1 MSTIAAPR
9 PTSKPAFKPF
19 VPATETRPELS
30 LRALLLGSLFGILFG
45 AVTVYVGLR
54 AGLTVAAS
62 IPISVLSISILRA
75 FGKASILE
83 NNIVQTTGNAGQS
96 IASGV
101 IFTLPAL
108 IFLGFD
114 LESTR
119 IFALAL
125 FGGWLGVLFMIPL
138 RKQLIV
144 DEHETLTYPEG
155 TACADVLQA
164 GERGG
169 SFASRVFLGLGLGGL
184 YTLFQNEN
192 LFGLFPSTPNY
203 QPDFGTQ
210 HLLRG
215 SAIRADVTPEYLG
228 VGYII
233 GIRVAAVM
241 LAGGA
246 FSWLVL
252 MPAIYFFG
260 SHLSGPLYPG
270 TVPIHEMNP
279 SQLWSTYVRPMG
291 AGAVAAAG
299 LITLCRTFPTIAA
312 ALTEGFR
319 NIRINNSPATN
330 SFEKSREAGA
340 PSIAASPSWVGSS
353 GALSGPP
360 PEAPARPTR
369 TEHDLPPVV
378 VLGGSALLIALLWIF
393 LQFHPVPGAQVG
405 ALANLAASF
414 LVVLF
419 GFLFVTVSARIV
431 GIVGSSASPVSG
443 MTIATLM
450 ATAAIFLVKGW
461 TAPAFGALAI
471 TIGGIVCIA
480 ASNAGDTAQDL
491 KTGYLIGATPWKQQL
506 AIMIGVIISTVSIGA
521 TLNAM
526 NTGLETFQRMPRP
539 VPLSLDA
546 LPDGVANTGHF
557 KRDHILLSGP
567 NLPTTAP
574 TTATTP
580 SPIPNTPV
588 TTPPE
593 ALAPP
598 ASTNGHIQTNAA
610 GSSPISGDTTTAAGG
625 PPRETPA
632 RAAST
637 KEELPSASSYILLNA
652 IGSNTLEDGK
662 YLYNPVTHQIEVQW
676 IQGIGSEKAAA
687 PQGRLMATVINGILS
702 RKLPWS
708 LVLLGVFLVIAV
720 ELLGIRSLTFA
731 VGAYLSIATTL
742 AIFVGGLMRWM
753 VDQAMH
759 KHAAQQAAAT
769 HTAFLDR
776 WRIAYTAWLA
786 SQPEPRSSTAP
797 PSLSSRSIAE
807 GSVSLP
813 GTPTHPISPFLAA
826 HPELI
831 PFTGFDPNNPEHLNP
846 STGLPIPNTITLRS
860 AETESE
866 ISPGSLYASGLIA
879 AGGIVGLLG
888 VCVKLYEAATDRS
901 IPRFTD
907 TNPFHHDWVSVL
919 AFAALAFSLF
929 YFARTPLQM
938 EK

>member
-1 MSTIAAPR
+1 MATAPA
-9 PTSKPAFKPF
+9 PAKSRTTFKPF
-19 VPATETRPELS
+19 VPASANLPELS
-30 LRALLLGSLFGILFG
+30 LRALLLGAVFGILFG

-62 IPISVLSISILRA
+62 IPISVLSITILRA
-75 FGKASILE
+75 LAKAFRLPAVSILE

-108 IFLGFD
+108 VFLGFD

-138 RKQLIV
+138 RRQLIV
-144 DEHETLTYPEG
+144 DEHATLLYPEG
-155 TACADVLQA
+155 TACADVLEA

-169 SFASRVFLGLGLGGL
+169 SFASRVFAGLGLGAL

-192 LFGLFPSTPNY
+192 LFALFPSTPNY
-203 QPDFGTQ
+203 APDLGPQ

-215 SAIRADVTPEYLG
+215 AAIRADVTPEYLG

-233 GIRVAAVM
+233 GIRVSSIM

-246 FSWLVL
+246 FSWFVL
-252 MPAIYFFG
+252 MPAISFFG
-260 SHLSGPLYPG
+260 GHLPTPLYPG
-270 TVPIHEMNP
+270 TIPIAQMSP

-299 LITLCRTFPTIAA
+299 LITLCRTLPTITA
-312 ALTEGFR
+312 ALTQALRNTRKSKTPVILSGGAVEG
-319 NIRINNSPATN
+319 PAVAPAHLPGQP
-330 SFEKSREAGA
+330 REAFA
-340 PSIAASPSWVGSS
+340 RAAS
-353 GALSGPP
+353 
-360 PEAPARPTR
+360 TR
-369 TEHDLPPVV
+369 TAHDLPPIV
-378 VLGGSALLIALLWIF
+378 VLGGSLALIALLWIF

-405 ALANLAASF
+405 PLANLAAAL
-414 LVVLF
+414 LVVVF

-450 ATAAIFLVKGW
+450 ATAAIFLVRGW

-491 KTGYLIGATPWKQQL
+491 KTGYLLGATPWKQQL
-506 AIMIGVIISTVSIGA
+506 AIMIGVIVSLFSIGA

-526 NTGLETFQRMPRP
+526 NRGLESFVRLPHP
-539 VPLSLDA
+539 IPLSLSA
-546 LPDGVANTGHF
+546 LPEGVRSSGPF
-557 KRDHILLSGP
+557 PRDHILLT
-567 NLPTTAP
+567 LPTGQSTKP
-574 TTATTP
+574 DLTP
-580 SPIPNTPV
+580 AV
-588 TTPPE
+588 LPPR
-593 ALAPP
+593 
-598 ASTNGHIQTNAA
+598 T
-610 GSSPISGDTTTAAGG
+610 SSTTTASVTPA
-625 PPRETPA
+625 REASA

-637 KEELPSASSYILLNA
+637 NRVELPDTTTYTLLNA
-652 IGSNTLEDGK
+652 IGSPTLEDGK
-662 YLYNPVTHQIEVQW
+662 YLYNPATQSIDIQW

-708 LVLLGVFLVIAV
+708 LVLLGVALVLAV

-742 AIFVGGLMRWM
+742 AIFSGGLIRWM
-753 VDQAMH
+753 VDRALLH
-759 KHAAQQAAAT
+759 HAARQRVATDAASLALW
-769 HTAFLDR
+769 HTDRPAFL
-776 WRIAYTAWLA
+776 A
-786 SQPEPRSSTAP
+786 QNP
-797 PSLSSRSIAE
+797 
-807 GSVSLP
+807 
-813 GTPTHPISPFLAA
+813 
-826 HPELI
+826 
-831 PFTGFDPNNPEHLNP
+831 GFDETNPDHLDP
-846 STGLPIPNTITLRS
+846 GTGLPVPTAVTPALDL
-860 AETESE
+860 ESE

-888 VCVKLYEAATDRS
+888 VSVKLYESATDQT
-901 IPRFTD
+901 IPRFPL
-907 TNPFHHDWVSVL
+907 TNPLHHDWVSVL
-919 AFAALAFSLF
+919 AFAALAFSLY
-929 YFARTPLQM
+929 YFARKPLGASAS
-938 EK
+938 